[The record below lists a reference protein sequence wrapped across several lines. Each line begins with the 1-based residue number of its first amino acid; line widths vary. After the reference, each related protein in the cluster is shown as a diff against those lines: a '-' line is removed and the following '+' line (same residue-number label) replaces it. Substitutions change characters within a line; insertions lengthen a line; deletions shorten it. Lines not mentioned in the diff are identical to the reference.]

1 MAKKQIAKKSDLE
14 KKLLT
19 YLQPSTIQLDK
30 SALEC
35 NLMYIRQL
43 AGPDVRISSVVKGNA
58 YGHGIEVFL
67 PLAEKFGIS
76 HFSVFSADEALLALS
91 AKKNPDTSIMI
102 MGMIRDR
109 ELSWAIE
116 NGIEFYVF
124 ERGRLEAAVQSA
136 KKAGKPA
143 KIHLQVETGMHRL
156 GFEKPELEETIGY
169 ITDNREHIEFT
180 GICTH
185 LAGAESIA
193 NHVRV
198 QSQYKKFREIV
209 EISRKQ
215 YGYIPY
221 AHASSSAGLLVYP
234 EMRFDMV
241 RVGIAQYGF
250 WPSRESFMHRMKQ
263 NPHKSE
269 DPLKRVISW
278 KSEVMSTK
286 EVNRGEF
293 VGYGNLFLTNRVTRI
308 ATVPIGYTHGF
319 GRNLTNTGFVLV
331 RGIRS
336 QVAGIV
342 NMNMLTVDVTDVPD
356 VQKGDEVVLIGRQGG
371 QEISVASFGEMSNNL
386 NYELLTRLPNEIP
399 RIII

>member
-136 KKAGKPA
+136 KRAGKPA
-143 KIHLQVETGMHRL
+143 KIHLLVETGMHRL

>member
-136 KKAGKPA
+136 KRAGKPA